1 MNLLLI
7 RHALPVRVEL
17 EAGRADPELA
27 PLGWEQAGRLAAW
40 LLAERVDAVCSSPLR
55 RAVQTAEPL
64 AEATGHVVHIVDGL
78 AEWDRE
84 SSSYVP
90 IEELRAANDPMWK
103 SLAAGALHELGVD
116 GESFQARV
124 VAAVDGIAAEHP
136 GETVAV
142 VCHGGVLNAYLSAV
156 LGLDRVLFFPP
167 DYTCINRVEV
177 GRTGKRLLRTL
188 NETPHL
194 RGL

>member
-1 MNLLLI
+1 MPC
-7 RHALPVRVEL
+7 APVRC
-17 EAGRADPELA
+17 AGR
-27 PLGWEQAGRLAAW
+27 
-40 LLAERVDAVCSSPLR
+40 CR
-55 RAVQTAEPL
+55 RPNRWPRPPGIRCE
-64 AEATGHVVHIVDGL
+64 IVDGL
-78 AEWDRE
+78 AEWDRQ

-116 GESFQARV
+116 GPQFQGRV
-124 VAAVDGIAAEHP
+124 VATVDGIAAAHP
-136 GETVAV
+136 DQVVAV

-177 GRTGKRLLRTL
+177 GRSGKRLLRTL
-188 NETPHL
+188 NEQPLAPRVDPVVRHGAL
-194 RGL
+194 RPAASLRPPDLSG